1 MKTSSSTSNII
12 PALIEFQKDNKGI
25 QKDGQGYNYKYIS
38 LDQIFALV
46 RPALSKI
53 DIVMSQDVGNL
64 IVGDKTYTTC
74 ETTLY
79 HKSGEWIST
88 GALIVEPIS
97 NAKMST
103 MQNLGSAIT
112 YAKRY
117 QLTAIL
123 GLSADVDDDAAIVN
137 ENLQNWGQKIS
148 PAQTK
153 TLFDLMKKKGIGKEQ
168 MQTIMAE
175 EIHTTKSSSQ
185 LTADEASKL
194 ISHLNSMP
202 DTGTQV

>member
-1 MKTSSSTSNII
+1 MKTSQTTGSII
-12 PALIEFQKDNKGI
+12 AALIQFQSDNTGI
-25 QKDGQGYNYKYIS
+25 KKDGQGYNYKYIS

-46 RPALSKI
+46 RPVLSKHGL
-53 DIVMSQDVGNL
+53 VMSQDVGS
-64 IVGDKTYTTC
+64 IVVGDKVQTTC
-74 ETTLY
+74 ETVIY

-88 GALIVEPIS
+88 GAMIVEPIT
-97 NAKMST
+97 NAKMSV

-123 GLSADVDDDAAIVN
+123 GLSADVDNDAAQQVIN
-137 ENLQNWGQKIS
+137 ENAQNWGQKVS

-153 TLFDLMKKKGIGKEQ
+153 TLFDLMKKKGISKEQ

-202 DTGTQV
+202 DVS

>member
-1 MKTSSSTSNII
+1 MKTSSNTSNII
-12 PALIEFQKDNKGI
+12 PALVEFQKDNKGI
-25 QKDGQGYNYKYIS
+25 AKDSKGYNYSYIS
-38 LDQIFALV
+38 LDQIFELV
-46 RPALSKI
+46 RPTLSKVG
-53 DIVMSQDVGNL
+53 IVMTQDVGNL
-64 IVGDKTYTTC
+64 VVGDKVHTTC

-79 HKSGEWIST
+79 HQSGEWIST
-88 GALIVEPIS
+88 GALIVEPIA

-123 GLSADVDDDAAIVN
+123 GLSADVDDDAAVVS
-137 ENLQNWGQKIS
+137 ENKANWGQKIS

-153 TLFDLMKKKGIGKEQ
+153 TLFDLMKKKGVGKDL

-185 LTADEASKL
+185 LSGDEASKL

-202 DTGTQV
+202 DVGTQA

>member
-12 PALIEFQKDNKGI
+12 PALVEFQKDNKGI
-25 QKDGQGYNYKYIS
+25 AKDSKGYNYDYIS

-46 RPALSKI
+46 RPALSNVG
-53 DIVMSQDVGNL
+53 IVMTQDVGNL
-64 IVGDKTYTTC
+64 VVGDKVHTTC
-74 ETTLY
+74 ETILY

-88 GALIVEPIS
+88 GALVVEPIT

-103 MQNLGSAIT
+103 MQNLGSSIT

-123 GLSADVDDDAAIVN
+123 GLSADVDDDAAVVV
-137 ENLQNWGQKIS
+137 ENAQAWGQKIN

-153 TLFDLMKKKGIGKEQ
+153 TLFDLMKQKGIDKDK

-194 ISHLNSMP
+194 INHLNGMP
-202 DTGTQV
+202 NVQQ